1 MYDTLRAP
9 GTVARGAERKVLA
22 SEVSQFLLVVVG
34 FSIVAL
40 FWLFVVYLP
49 GRTLERWED
58 QRPGRGGGKTTP
70 SAGPDSLG
78 EPSTRPTADRALDH
92 ER

>member
-1 MYDTLRAP
+1 MYDTLCAP
-9 GTVARGAERKVLA
+9 GTVACGTERKVLA
-22 SEVSQFLLVVVG
+22 SEVWQFLMVVVG
-34 FSIVAL
+34 FSVVAL

-58 QRPGRGGGKTTP
+58 QRPGRGNGKTP
-70 SAGPDSLG
+70 PPAGPDSPDG
-78 EPSTRPTADRALDH
+78 PSTRPAAHRTLDY